1 MHCGLEAYVG
11 FPRIVLPGIHI
22 SLDVTWKQ
30 PCSQWLCQG
39 FSKILPGVGGLPKP
53 ARLQGGISLKGFTFN
68 VGFIGLDGQ
77 SVPSLGWKHKFEPIV
92 LGVPNIKFPNITMPK
107 LSWPKF
113 TWPSLGKWD
122 APNAVAFALGI
133 DPNALWTEICDL
145 RLKMNLQISM
155 KEWITLHGIKLEG
168 TRLALHTTA
177 VAMRS
182 PCSTHILHPLWP
194 APW

>member
-1 MHCGLEAYVG
+1 MLAATREFAADLHCGLEAYVG

-30 PCSQWLCQG
+30 PCDQWLCQG

-113 TWPSLGKWD
+113 TWPSLGKCGT
-122 APNAVAFALGI
+122 LQMR
-133 DPNALWTEICDL
+133 CHL
-145 RLKMNLQISM
+145 RSVLTPM
-155 KEWITLHGIKLEG
+155 
-168 TRLALHTTA
+168 
-177 VAMRS
+177 
-182 PCSTHILHPLWP
+182 PCGQKSVI
-194 APW
+194 